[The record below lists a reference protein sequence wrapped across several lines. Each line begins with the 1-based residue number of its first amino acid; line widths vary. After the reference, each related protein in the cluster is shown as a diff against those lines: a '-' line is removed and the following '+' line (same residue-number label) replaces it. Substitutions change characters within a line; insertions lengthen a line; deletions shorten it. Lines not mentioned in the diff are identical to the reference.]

1 MVDSPGIPGSVVP
14 YFFGSG
20 ICWFGFITYFR
31 CNWET
36 VCLSMQVVL
45 YCFKA
50 AFCFSIVF
58 ARQRLFFGNVMEKL
72 TLLPCV
78 VKKLCFY
85 LFAIL
90 NVMLKM
96 FVISILDFCSAFS
109 TACLCCK
116 YKHINYVERWSSKFL
131 NYSTGKCCFLRR
143 YVRVAFSTLPS

>member
-14 YFFGSG
+14 YFFGSC

-31 CNWET
+31 RNYWET
-36 VCLSMQVVL
+36 FCLSMPVVL

-50 AFCFSIVF
+50 FCSSIIF

-85 LFAIL
+85 LFAVL

-96 FVISILDFCSAFS
+96 FVISILDLFSAFS
-109 TACLCCK
+109 TACLYCK

-131 NYSTGKCCFLRR
+131 NYSIGKCYFFRR
-143 YVRVAFSTLPS
+143 HVRVAFSTLPS